1 MAKILCGKTLAK
13 EIREQVKIMAEK
25 KEEKNK
31 NKPSLAIIQGGDR
44 PDSNQYVS
52 NKLKACKAN
61 NIDADLIKIPEND
74 ENYLTE
80 LRAAVVMA
88 NLEYDSVIVQ
98 VPIPG
103 LTKEEQDQLINLIYS
118 EKDVDGMKKITES
131 KFYTDNTSHKQ
142 TAPCTPMGIMTILD
156 YYNIPLSG
164 ENVVIIGRSDIVGR
178 PLAHLMMIANAT
190 VTVCHSKT
198 PWGKLHNHIK
208 DADIVV
214 CAVGKPEFINEKEFP
229 YIDWS
234 NKTLIDVGT
243 NRVGDAW
250 FGDISQS
257 IKEKSYAYTPV
268 PGGVGPMTITSL
280 LQKVVDRA
288 K

>member
-13 EIREQVKIMAEK
+13 EIREQVKIMAKE
-25 KEEKNK
+25 KEEKN
-31 NKPSLAIIQGGDR
+31 NDKPILGIIQGGDR

-52 NKLKACKAN
+52 NKIKACRAN
-61 NIDADLIKIPEND
+61 NIDVDLIKIPENNK
-74 ENYLTE
+74 NYINE

-88 NLEYDSVIVQ
+88 NIIYDGVIVQ
-98 VPIPG
+98 VPVPG
-103 LTKEEQDQLINLIYS
+103 LTKEEQDELINLIYP
-118 EKDVDGMKKITES
+118 EKDVDGMTKITES
-131 KFYTDNTSHKQ
+131 KFYTDNTSHEQ
-142 TAPCTPMGIMTILD
+142 TTPCTPMGIMTILD
-156 YYNIPLSG
+156 HYDIPLRG
-164 ENVVIIGRSDIVGR
+164 ENVVIIGRSDIVGK
-178 PLAHLMMIANAT
+178 PLAHLMMKANAT

-198 PWGKLHNHIK
+198 PSGKLHNHIE
-208 DADIVV
+208 DADIVI
-214 CAVGKPEFINEKEFP
+214 CAVGKPEFINEKAFP
-229 YIDWS
+229 YINWS
-234 NKTLIDVGT
+234 NKTLVDVGT
-243 NRVGDAW
+243 NRVGDVW